1 MDETIREI
9 EKTEEN
15 FVILKAE
22 ISEYADSLDDIDESM
37 SIKQE
42 LQYIKTWEQLT
53 EYDMFIDVIGYI
65 IEENE
70 ESLLIEA

>member
-15 FVILKAE
+15 FAILKAE
-22 ISEYADSLDDIDESM
+22 ISEYADSLDIDESM

-42 LQYIKTWEQLT
+42 LRYIKTWEQLT

-70 ESLLIEA
+70 ESLLIEV